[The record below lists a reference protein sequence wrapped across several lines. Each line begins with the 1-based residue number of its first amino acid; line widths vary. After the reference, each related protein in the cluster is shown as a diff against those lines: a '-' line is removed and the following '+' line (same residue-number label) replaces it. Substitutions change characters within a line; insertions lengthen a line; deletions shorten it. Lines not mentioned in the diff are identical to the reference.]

1 MADLSPEQRV
11 EALKEAYRR
20 GLIDKPKLLEEVRK
34 TGVFSA
40 SPAAPQA
47 GDASRAGMEAQRDGM
62 AHSVSGPAGQA
73 PTRAERFAAMRDE
86 MVRQEKPIASAVA
99 SAMRGIPFVGEGL
112 DEFAGMLGRAMGD
125 PMAGD
130 AMRAGRRG
138 FERANPGTATA
149 AQIGT
154 GLTTGAGMVAAAA
167 PLTAA
172 APAGAGLQALTGL
185 GAGTIIGGA
194 EGAMQ
199 GALAADDGNRLQG
212 ALEGG
217 VPGAIVGGGV
227 GALAPLVGAGVRNAA
242 RYVRSR
248 PDASLARSVGG
259 SPPSA
264 ELVGR
269 MLVNDDPAAIQ
280 RALDEAGPA
289 GMMADAGPATSGLL
303 DAAIQSAGPAGQ
315 IARRAIDQR
324 AAEAGQEITSALDQF
339 LGKPRGIRA
348 AARDISGRTAQ
359 IRQQA
364 YDAAYASPIDYAS
377 PQGRAIEGVLGR
389 IPPKQA
395 AAAIQEA
402 NDEMI
407 SRGLRNEQI
416 MAQID
421 DAGNVVFQEMP
432 NVRQLDAIKQAL
444 DKAGSETDIF
454 GRATKDA
461 LRPQRLA
468 RELRKALG
476 EAVPAYNRAVQL
488 GGQKIA
494 EDKALDTGR
503 RILQDGFSREDVAD
517 ALENAPPELVRQ
529 AKIGLRR
536 QVEEVMAN
544 VKRSI
549 GDPNMDA
556 REGIAAMKALSSRAT
571 REKLEIVLGKTEAE
585 ALANRIDRASK
596 AFELRANTAA
606 NSKTFARQQMGEAI
620 REITEPGMV
629 GDLLS
634 GSPVQATRKLVQSMT
649 NMTPEARRRVEEQI
663 AGEIATILTGP
674 RGQDAKDAAMRLIQS
689 LEHVPAT
696 EELARR
702 IGQAAGVTV
711 GVGGYQAGTQMLQ
724 PQTPR

>member
-1 MADLSPEQRV
+1 MAELAPEQRV

-34 TGVFSA
+34 TGLF
-40 SPAAPQA
+40 PAPQA
-47 GDASRAGMEAQRDGM
+47 AAAPVSPEVQAQRDSM
-62 AHSVSGPAGQA
+62 THSVSGSAGQA

-86 MVRQEKPIASAVA
+86 MVRQEKPVASAVA
-99 SAMRGIPFVGEGL
+99 SAMRGIPFIGEGI
-112 DEFAGMLGRAMGD
+112 DEFAGVLGRAMGD

-138 FERANPGTATA
+138 FERANPGAATA
-149 AQIGT
+149 AQVGT
-154 GLTTGAGMVAAAA
+154 GLATGTGMAAAA
-167 PLTAA
+167 LPLTSA

-185 GAGTIIGGA
+185 GAGAMIGGA
-194 EGAMQ
+194 EGAAT
-199 GALAADDGNRLQG
+199 GALRADGGDRLQG
-212 ALEGG
+212 AIESG
-217 VPGAIVGGGV
+217 VPGALIGGAA
-227 GALAPLVGAGVRNAA
+227 GALAPLAGAGMRNAA
-242 RYVRSR
+242 TYARSR
-248 PDASLARSVGG
+248 PDAAMARQMGG
-259 SPPSA
+259 SQPSA
-264 ELVGR
+264 EIVGR
-269 MLVNDDPAAIQ
+269 MLQNDDPAQIQ
-280 RALDEAGPA
+280 RMLDEAGPGA
-289 GMMADAGPATSGLL
+289 MIADAGPATSGLL

-324 AAEAGQEITSALDQF
+324 AGEAGQDITSALDQF

-377 PQGRAIEGVLGR
+377 PQGRAVEDVLGR
-389 IPPKQA
+389 IPPRQA
-395 AAAIQEA
+395 VAAIQDA
-402 NDEMI
+402 NEEMI

-432 NVRQLDAIKQAL
+432 NVRQLDALKQAL
-444 DKAGSETDIF
+444 DKAGSDTDIF
-454 GRATKDA
+454 GRPTKDA

-468 RELRKALG
+468 RELRKAIG
-476 EAVPAYNRAVQL
+476 EAAPAYNRAVQL

-503 RILQDGFSREDVAD
+503 RILQPQFTREDVAD
-517 ALENAPPELVRQ
+517 AMDGAAPELVRQ

-556 REGIAAMKALSSRAT
+556 REGVAAMKALSSRAT

-585 ALANRIDRASK
+585 ALTNRIDRASK
-596 AFELRANTAA
+596 GFELRANTAA
-606 NSKTFARQQMGEAI
+606 NSKTEARRSFKEAI
-620 REITEPGMV
+620 REIAEPGMI

-674 RGQDAKDAAMRLIQS
+674 RGQDAKDAAARLVQS
-689 LEHVPAT
+689 LQRVPAT

-711 GVGGYQAGTQMLQ
+711 GVGGYQAGSRTLQ

>member
-1 MADLSPEQRV
+1 MADLTPEQRV

-34 TGVFSA
+34 TGVF
-40 SPAAPQA
+40 PAARQA
-47 GDASRAGMEAQRDGM
+47 GDASRASMDAQRDSM
-62 AHSVSGPAGQA
+62 AHTSSGSAGQA
-73 PTRAERFAAMRDE
+73 PTRAEQFAAMRDE

-99 SAMRGIPFVGEGL
+99 SAMRGVPFVGEGL

-138 FERANPGTATA
+138 FERANPGTAAA

-185 GAGTIIGGA
+185 GAGTILGGA

-199 GALAADDGNRLQG
+199 GALAADGGNRLQG

-227 GALAPLVGAGVRNAA
+227 GAVAPLVGAGVRNAA

-248 PDASLARSVGG
+248 PDAAVARSVGG

-339 LGKPRGIRA
+339 LGKPRGIKA
-348 AARDISGRTAQ
+348 AARDISGRTAA
-359 IRQQA
+359 IRKQA
-364 YDAAYASPIDYAS
+364 YDNAYASPIDYAS
-377 PQGRAIEGVLGR
+377 PQGRALEGALSR
-389 IPPKQA
+389 IHPDEMLP
-395 AAAIQEA
+395 AINEA
-402 NDEMI
+402 NREMY
-407 SRGLRNEQI
+407 SLGLRNEQI

-432 NVRQLDAIKQAL
+432 NVRQLDALKKAL

-454 GRATKDA
+454 GRPTPGAV
-461 LRPQRLA
+461 RPMRQA

-585 ALANRIDRASK
+585 ALTNRIDRASK

-620 REITEPGMV
+620 REITEPGMI

-689 LEHVPAT
+689 LERVPAT